1 MDSNSRK
8 PNLLLI
14 SIDSLRADVVSGIGS
29 TDDTTPFLD
38 QIIEE
43 STVFTSAFSQGV
55 WTVPSH
61 TSIFTGTYPAEHGL
75 YAEDAIANG
84 EVALGKHPTIAQR
97 LSDNGYM
104 TRAFHRPTWLG
115 YDGILRGFDQAE
127 AETETET
134 ETETT
139 VERLELLA
147 SKLPISRSVLRGI
160 YRGTF
165 RGHMPDSETVERA
178 VGAINSCSSPFCFF
192 IHFNDAHWPYSPSK
206 PFYNKH
212 SNRTF
217 VSLFWNR
224 AYTQTRMFSRDGDW
238 KPSERGI
245 ETMYDLYLGGVS
257 QVDFH
262 LKNLVTSIPDDIL
275 EKTIIIIF
283 GDHGEAFDEAHELGH
298 NDIIPSVT
306 HVPLIIRDPTGQMPA
321 DNVSKP
327 VELMD
332 IYQTVAELTDTSV
345 PQTSSCSLI
354 SDISQSPAIV
364 ASESN
369 SFSETLLGR
378 YGAFRSRSEYVIWD
392 AIEDKYYPRNEF
404 PELKESI
411 RTHVT
416 GVNSIPTDQADAI
429 EDDTRQRLIELG
441 YFK

>member
-29 TDDTTPFLD
+29 TDDTTPFLG

-104 TRAFHRPTWLG
+104 THAFHRPTWLG
-115 YDGILRGFDQAE
+115 YDGILRGFDQAEAEAEAE

-165 RGHMPDSETVERA
+165 RA
-178 VGAINSCSSPFCFF
+178 A
-192 IHFNDAHWPYSPSK
+192 
-206 PFYNKH
+206 
-212 SNRTF
+212 
-217 VSLFWNR
+217 
-224 AYTQTRMFSRDGDW
+224 
-238 KPSERGI
+238 
-245 ETMYDLYLGGVS
+245 
-257 QVDFH
+257 
-262 LKNLVTSIPDDIL
+262 
-275 EKTIIIIF
+275 
-283 GDHGEAFDEAHELGH
+283 
-298 NDIIPSVT
+298 
-306 HVPLIIRDPTGQMPA
+306 
-321 DNVSKP
+321 
-327 VELMD
+327 
-332 IYQTVAELTDTSV
+332 
-345 PQTSSCSLI
+345 
-354 SDISQSPAIV
+354 
-364 ASESN
+364 
-369 SFSETLLGR
+369 
-378 YGAFRSRSEYVIWD
+378 
-392 AIEDKYYPRNEF
+392 
-404 PELKESI
+404 
-411 RTHVT
+411 T
-416 GVNSIPTDQADAI
+416 GV
-429 EDDTRQRLIELG
+429 
-441 YFK
+441 